1 MSWFL
6 DFCAACPYY
15 SGEQILWGAAFTLA
29 MVVNTINE
37 ESARIAE
44 MEQRL
49 AAEAEWHGARKT
61 YDRFM

>member
-1 MSWFL
+1 ML
-6 DFCAACPYY
+6 
-15 SGEQILWGAAFTLA
+15 TLA

-44 MEQRL
+44 MERRL